1 MQAKVGAARSRDR
14 PKARVA
20 AFEAALTDRVHL
32 GADNYGPVVGRTTR
46 AMGDGRTLKQT
57 SEVPCCDVMVA
68 HLRVWQHVSIDNP
81 VYGRYSTAVH
91 IS

>member
-1 MQAKVGAARSRDR
+1 
-14 PKARVA
+14 
-20 AFEAALTDRVHL
+20 
-32 GADNYGPVVGRTTR
+32 
-46 AMGDGRTLKQT
+46 MGDGRTLKQT